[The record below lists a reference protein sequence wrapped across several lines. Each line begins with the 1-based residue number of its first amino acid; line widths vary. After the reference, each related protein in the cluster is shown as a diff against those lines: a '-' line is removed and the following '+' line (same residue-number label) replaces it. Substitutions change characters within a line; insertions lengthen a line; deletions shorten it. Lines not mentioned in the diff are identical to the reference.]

1 MSRKHDGISGK
12 YDGISR
18 KYDNIRGKYN
28 NTEDKRKMMEEMPIA
43 RLLWKMSGPSVI
55 GVMAYNLYNVF
66 DTVFVSHG
74 AGTDAVGG
82 VAVSF
87 PLFIFLSA
95 VSSTLGSG
103 AASVISRALGERD
116 NEKAAKAAAN
126 TFLMFYTT
134 AVLITAFGLIW
145 LDELLLFMGVTDTLL
160 PYAKAYTRI
169 ILLGAVTSTGFS
181 NLIRA
186 EGNSRY
192 AMYIWVI
199 PMGSNIVIDC
209 TLIFILKM
217 GVIGAAIGTV
227 AGQGI
232 SMAMSIWFFYLS
244 GKSVHHFRL
253 RHFKPDLRLMWEVV
267 GIGLPSFLQLSGQS
281 VSMVIVNQFL
291 KKYGGDL
298 AISSYGI
305 AYRIVVFVLFPIQ
318 GLAQGLQPVIGY
330 NKGAGCQRRVKRALF
345 TASAAAGTYGVFAYI
360 STLLFAEV
368 FMKIFTSDTAVIE
381 TGVHILVIVNAAVL
395 FSGIQSMQTTY
406 FQAAG
411 KKIRALIMALCGQLL
426 CFVPCVLIM
435 SRLFGLE
442 GVWFS
447 FPGAALLSLVI
458 SSVLTAIQ
466 LKYERN

>member
-192 AMYIWVI
+192 AMYR
-199 PMGSNIVIDC
+199 
-209 TLIFILKM
+209 
-217 GVIGAAIGTV
+217 VIGAAIGTV

-267 GIGLPSFLQLSGQS
+267 GIGLPSSLQLSGQS

-330 NKGAGCQRRVKRALF
+330 NKGASCQRRVKRALF